1 MSDLPGLRREL
12 REALMRDPDGP
23 RSKRKRRTRT
33 VTVMGAFEQAVRVDE
48 LARSVPRTRTAV
60 QRAMA
65 AAATTVP
72 LADRIR
78 FAASLAL
85 LDTWSSDGRRLERP
99 RGLPVGEVRH
109 RDYPL
114 SVQGPDYPLA
124 QAVGFITRVVHVP
137 ETDDLV
143 AVGWFPN
150 DAQGR
155 ELTSR
160 LAAGGLSL
168 ELDVDS
174 YTEGGTT
181 YYHRFPDG
189 STIRASDGDDPG
201 SVVMSFSDWR
211 VSRAVLGANPC
222 WDLPPAQVVPAVE
235 GYRRG

>member
-12 REALMRDPDGP
+12 RGVLMRDPDGP

-33 VTVMGAFEQAVRVDE
+33 VTVMGTFEQAVRVDE

-124 QAVGFITRVVHVP
+124 QAAGFITRVVHVP

-160 LAAGGLSL
+160 LAAGDLFL
-168 ELDVDS
+168 ELDVDG
-174 YTEGGTT
+174 YTDTGTT
-181 YYHRFPDG
+181 YHRWPPA
-189 STIRASDGDDPG
+189 RVSDCGDPG
-201 SVVMSFSDWR
+201 SVGTSFSDWR
-211 VSRAVLGANPC
+211 VSRAVLGTNPC
-222 WDLPPAQVVPAVE
+222 WDLPPAQVVLAVE